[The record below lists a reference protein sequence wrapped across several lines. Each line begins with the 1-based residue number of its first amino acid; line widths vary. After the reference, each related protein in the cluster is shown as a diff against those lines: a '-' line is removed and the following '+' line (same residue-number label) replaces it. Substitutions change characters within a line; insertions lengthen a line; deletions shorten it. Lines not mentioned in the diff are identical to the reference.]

1 MPYKIKKIDKKVGV
15 YKVSNNKLV
24 RKFKTKT
31 IAKKMI
37 NIWNSMKREIRNKIK
52 VCKLFCKRVCKC
64 LSDLLTNL

>member
-31 IAKKMI
+31 TAKKMI
-37 NIWNSMKREIRNKIK
+37 KIWTSYEKRNKK
-52 VCKLFCKRVCKC
+52 
-64 LSDLLTNL
+64 

>member
-31 IAKKMI
+31 IAKKMQTVLQKSLQMFI
-37 NIWNSMKREIRNKIK
+37 
-52 VCKLFCKRVCKC
+52 
-64 LSDLLTNL
+64 

>member
-24 RKFKTKT
+24 RKFKTKA

-37 NIWNSMKREIRNKIK
+37 NIWNSYEKRNKK
-52 VCKLFCKRVCKC
+52 
-64 LSDLLTNL
+64 